1 VLSTLIESLIGDF
14 QERPFAPAT
23 RRDARPAAL
32 PGKIDVLIGMR
43 RSGKS
48 WRMGQAMGDLVA
60 AGTPKA
66 RLLHINFDDE
76 RLLPMATSDLQTLPD
91 TFFRL
96 FPDNKRERC
105 HFFFDEIQNVPG
117 WEAFVR
123 RLLDTENV
131 QITLTGSSAKLLSR
145 DIASALRGRSL
156 ATEIFPF
163 SFAEALRHQGE
174 DDQPAEV
181 AGSARRARLAAALR
195 AYLVAGGF
203 PEVQGLA
210 AHQRVAILQEYVDVV
225 ILRDVVER
233 HGVSN
238 VAALRR
244 LIRRLLGHPATPF
257 SIHRFHQDLQAQGVA
272 CGKNALHEMLDH
284 LTDAFLVQ
292 SVDID
297 TRSERQRLVNP
308 RKVYPIDTG
317 LAQAFHAG
325 ADTDLG
331 RLLETLVF
339 LDLRRRGHEI
349 HYFRSEQGLETDFI
363 ARPAQ
368 GGALAIQ
375 VTASLAQPATRE
387 RELRGLRA
395 AMQARSLNQ
404 GTIVTLDEN
413 DQIRADEGDI
423 RVVPAWRWLLREE
436 PGADTSSAFA
446 APVA

>member
-1 VLSTLIESLIGDF
+1 MLAHLIESLIGDF
-14 QERPFAPAT
+14 QERPVAPAT
-23 RRDARPAAL
+23 RRDARLAAL
-32 PGKIDVLIGMR
+32 PGKVDVLIGMR

-48 WRMGQAMGDLVA
+48 WRMAQAMADLVA

-66 RLLHINFDDE
+66 RLLHINLGDE
-76 RLLPMATSDLQTLPD
+76 RLLPLATSDLQTLSD

-96 FPDNKRERC
+96 FPDNKRQRC

-145 DIASALRGRSL
+145 EIASALRGRSL
-156 ATEIFPF
+156 TTEVFPF

-174 DDQPAEV
+174 DDRPAG
-181 AGSARRARLAAALR
+181 AADSARRARLSAALR
-195 AYLVAGGF
+195 TYLVTGGF

-233 HGVSN
+233 HGVGN

-244 LIRRLLGHPATPF
+244 LIRRLLGHPATSF
-257 SIHRFHQDLQAQGVA
+257 SIHRFHQDMQAQGVA

-308 RKVYPIDTG
+308 RRIYPIDTG
-317 LAQAFHAG
+317 LAQAFCG
-325 ADTDLG
+325 GPDADRG

-349 HYFRSEQGLETDFI
+349 HYFRSDQGLETDFI
-363 ARPAQ
+363 ARPGRAD
-368 GGALAIQ
+368 ALAIQ
-375 VTASLAQPATRE
+375 VTESLTEPATRE
-387 RELRGLRA
+387 REVRGLGA
-395 AMQARSLNQ
+395 ALQAHGLGA
-404 GTIVTLDEN
+404 GTIVTLDE
-413 DQIRADEGDI
+413 DDLIRTEEGVI
-423 RVVPAWRWLLREE
+423 RVVPAWRWLLRAE
-436 PGADTSSAFA
+436 PDAEPASAFDA
-446 APVA
+446 QVP